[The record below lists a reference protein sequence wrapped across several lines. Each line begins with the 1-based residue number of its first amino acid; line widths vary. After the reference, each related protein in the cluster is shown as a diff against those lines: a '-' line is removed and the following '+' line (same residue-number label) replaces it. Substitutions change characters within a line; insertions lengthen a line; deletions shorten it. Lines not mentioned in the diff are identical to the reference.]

1 MGTTEQ
7 WVAAPESAGPLIER
21 RGATALQV
29 PRGTQGW
36 EVWKLPFEADVG
48 TFEERALGLVGD
60 ASTSMLF
67 VWIQD
72 SDFAAI
78 LGVDVGEVH
87 RAVLRVGA
95 ADDYLEG
102 RQFLDR
108 LDPTEIDSLDGIAN
122 WSRTGPRPIEARDL
136 NKALEAHSPVVDDE
150 VLALLDILGI
160 AVTEAPR
167 TDATELVLP
176 IEGKAMVAGREVDL
190 SKLPYFLGIGRDAQ
204 GDSFVGIWNRGDQSQ
219 PPERFPAGDYA
230 TAHARLLQLSEIDN
244 GGLG

>member
-7 WVAAPESAGPLIER
+7 WVAAPDSASPLIER

-29 PRGTQGW
+29 PRGIQGW

-48 TFEERALGLVGD
+48 RFEERALGLVED

-102 RQFLDR
+102 RHFVDR
-108 LDPTEIDSLDGIAN
+108 LDPTEIDSLDGIAD
-122 WSRTGPRPIEARDL
+122 WSRTGPRPVEARDL
-136 NKALEAHSPVVDDE
+136 NKALDAHSPVVDDE
-150 VLALLDILGI
+150 VLALLGVLGI
-160 AVTEAPR
+160 AVTEAPH
-167 TDATELVLP
+167 TDPTELVLP

-190 SKLPYFLGIGRDAQ
+190 SKLPYFLGIGRDAD
-204 GDSFVGIWNRGDQSQ
+204 GDSFIGIWKRGDQTQ
-219 PPERFPAGDYA
+219 PPERFPAGDFVA
-230 TAHARLLQLSEIDN
+230 AHARLLQLSEIDN

>member
-7 WVAAPESAGPLIER
+7 WVAAPDSAGPLIER

-36 EVWKLPFEADVG
+36 GVWKLPFEADVG
-48 TFEERALGLVGD
+48 RFEERALGLVVD

-95 ADDYLEG
+95 ADEYLEG

-108 LDPTEIDSLDGIAN
+108 LDPTEIDSLDG
-122 WSRTGPRPIEARDL
+122 
-136 NKALEAHSPVVDDE
+136 SP
-150 VLALLDILGI
+150 
-160 AVTEAPR
+160 
-167 TDATELVLP
+167 
-176 IEGKAMVAGREVDL
+176 
-190 SKLPYFLGIGRDAQ
+190 IGRGPDPAQ
-204 GDSFVGIWNRGDQSQ
+204 SKHGTSTRRVMPNR
-219 PPERFPAGDYA
+219 
-230 TAHARLLQLSEIDN
+230 QLWTTKCSRCWMSSESP
-244 GGLG
+244 

>member
-7 WVAAPESAGPLIER
+7 WVAAPDYAGPLIER
-21 RGATALQV
+21 GGATLLQV
-29 PRGTQGW
+29 PRGTEGW

-48 TFEERALGLVGD
+48 RFEERALRLVGD

-95 ADDYLEG
+95 AGDYLEG

-108 LDPTEIDSLDGIAN
+108 LDPTELDSLDGIAN
-122 WSRTGPRPIEARDL
+122 WSNTGPRPVEARDL
-136 NKALEAHSPVVDDE
+136 NRALDAHSPVVDEE
-150 VLALLDILGI
+150 VVALLDVLGI
-160 AVTEAPR
+160 AVMEAPH
-167 TDATELVLP
+167 TAATELVLP

-190 SKLPYFLGIGRDAQ
+190 SKLSFFLGIGRDAD
-204 GDSFVGIWNRGDQSQ
+204 GNSFVGIWKRGDQTQ
-219 PPERFPAGDYA
+219 PPERFPAGDYSS
-230 TAHARLLQLSEIDN
+230 AHARLLQLSEIDN
-244 GGLG
+244 GRLG